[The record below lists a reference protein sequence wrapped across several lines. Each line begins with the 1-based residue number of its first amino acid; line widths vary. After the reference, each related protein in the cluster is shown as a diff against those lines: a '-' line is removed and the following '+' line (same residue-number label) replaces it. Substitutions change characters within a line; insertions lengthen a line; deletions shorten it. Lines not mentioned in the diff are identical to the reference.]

1 MKYHQSDSKT
11 YGINKLALIPSFT
24 VRDVQYRKFFNGY
37 HRERAF
43 GTFWFIVGSSSEA
56 VIRIIKFILTKRLMN
71 PHCWHITHG
80 LYSTHF
86 VGHVL
91 SGKIIKVHLI
101 ETNRAYVAEWSRI
114 SRSIFVGEAMTF
126 PTYTFAMSST
136 NLKIGDNYEMFP
148 FNIRTKQT

>member
-24 VRDVQYRKFFNGY
+24 VRDVQYWKFFNGY

-56 VIRIIKFILTKRLMN
+56 ITRIIKFILNKRLMN

-91 SGKIIKVHLI
+91 SRKIICHNQK
-101 ETNRAYVAEWSRI
+101 S
-114 SRSIFVGEAMTF
+114 
-126 PTYTFAMSST
+126 
-136 NLKIGDNYEMFP
+136 P
-148 FNIRTKQT
+148 FNRNKQGICRRMVQNIEIHLRRWSNDISHIYIRHVQHKPENWRQLWNVSV